1 MFKAIDT
8 NAPPTVFARSEIP
21 LTIPAG
27 VDNNGKPIGT
37 NKFYTNL
44 LLGNQDFMVYP
55 LPYGLYWSKT
65 SYYGFAVQ
73 HNNVSDRVFGSINT
87 NNKGVASYYFNP
99 TNNAELIFSATSFS
113 KDSMHM
119 KVSQM
124 AELSALVTLSSSS
137 NDESNYLDI
146 PLVQGMGFVTGI
158 YNGNLT
164 PLLNSLF
171 GVKDLSL
178 ETSDALL
185 SNVLKYRATLLN
197 NVQWLIYVTLPDKDT
212 DFKLEV
218 EDFYNLKGSKPVD
231 GLIIQVAI
239 APEDNDNDKY
249 YDAAAGMYVT
259 GATVLVL
266 RLHLLLKVK

>member
-1 MFKAIDT
+1 MLSSTSFLNSSSIASTTESSELASATTSDSSLSHSSSSSVELSSSLSSEADSSSSSESVETGSSDETASNYSGDLFKAIDT

-158 YNGNLT
+158 YNGDLT
-164 PLLNSLF
+164 PC
-171 GVKDLSL
+171 
-178 ETSDALL
+178 
-185 SNVLKYRATLLN
+185 
-197 NVQWLIYVTLPDKDT
+197 
-212 DFKLEV
+212 
-218 EDFYNLKGSKPVD
+218 
-231 GLIIQVAI
+231 
-239 APEDNDNDKY
+239 
-249 YDAAAGMYVT
+249 
-259 GATVLVL
+259 
-266 RLHLLLKVK
+266 